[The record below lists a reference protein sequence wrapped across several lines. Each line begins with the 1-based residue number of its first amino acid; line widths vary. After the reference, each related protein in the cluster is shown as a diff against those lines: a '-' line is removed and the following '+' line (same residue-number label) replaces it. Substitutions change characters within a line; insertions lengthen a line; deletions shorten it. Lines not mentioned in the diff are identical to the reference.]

1 MCHPMA
7 TAVLGPFGAL
17 EGWHLQSQASPFPE
31 LSVGRRGKPR
41 SLWAGRL
48 LVPIGGSSRDGRWCI
63 PILLSLCS
71 SPARA
76 SRECGPVSASPGA
89 KALLWAPCC
98 APSQ

>member
-48 LVPIGGSSRDGRWCI
+48 LVPIGGSSRDGSCDTQLCK
-63 PILLSLCS
+63 PGLGSPEDMSHGKLLD
-71 SPARA
+71 
-76 SRECGPVSASPGA
+76 ENPVA
-89 KALLWAPCC
+89 
-98 APSQ
+98 